1 MRKLAVLTLVLLLCP
16 ACRKEEKPRD
26 HKEGLGLKII
36 PAGEKPARAP
46 GPKGAMIEMET
57 QEVKILLIRP
67 DDGQI
72 RHLEAK
78 SPLLGLFDG
87 VHFAEET
94 VGLVP
99 GDKVLFYSDAVSEA
113 ARADG
118 EMLGVTGLCSFLKG
132 QSHLGV
138 EALVEQVHAHGQA
151 FSGRS
156 EYEDDFTLVGLE
168 IKRPS

>member
-1 MRKLAVLTLVLLLCP
+1 VNELLVGKMHSGNFVAMFYAIVDANRRTLTYTQ
-16 ACRKEEKPRD
+16 A
-26 HKEGLGLKII
+26 GI
-36 PAGEKPARAP
+36 PP
-46 GPKGAMIEMET
+46 G
-57 QEVKILLIRP
+57 LLIRP
-67 DDGQI
+67 GNGPI

-87 VHFAEET
+87 LRFAEQT
-94 VGLVP
+94 VDLVP
-99 GDKVLFYSDAVSEA
+99 GDKILLYSDAVSEA

-138 EALVEQVHAHGQA
+138 EALVEQVYAHGQA